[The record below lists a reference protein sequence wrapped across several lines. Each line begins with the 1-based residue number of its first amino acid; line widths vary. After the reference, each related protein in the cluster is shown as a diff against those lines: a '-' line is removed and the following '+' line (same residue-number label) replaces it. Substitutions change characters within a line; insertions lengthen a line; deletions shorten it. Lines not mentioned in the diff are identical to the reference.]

1 MRIRGGGRYNAVP
14 RWRDSCFEQA
24 LKRAELSRL
33 ENLSLALELFNPLVI
48 SGLGPIIKIGP
59 SLA

>member
-1 MRIRGGGRYNAVP
+1 VP

-48 SGLGPIIKIGP
+48 SGLRQIIKIGP